1 MPILTTNLSL
11 TKPLHGDAGWDTV
24 LNTNS
29 DLLDAAISPWFY
41 GAGAPGVVI
50 GQTNGSFYIDTV
62 GLGLYR
68 RIANVWTFVV
78 NLSGGSGALPSGAP
92 NLVAATNSS
101 GVTFGVAALRSLVVA
116 DIPILPQ
123 ASVTGLVSALAAL
136 APLASPVLTGNPV
149 APTQAST
156 DNSTR
161 IATTAFVVTSNLLP
175 ATAFS
180 TTTNVP
186 ATTKHVS
193 ATGGAGGITLTLQ
206 SASMGSGW
214 PVYLKKVDS
223 GVGVV
228 TITDVSGG
236 SVFEG
241 YTALTLANQWQWA
254 ILIWTGT
261 QYLVFGN

>member
-1 MPILTTNLSL
+1 MPTLTTNLSL

-24 LNTNS
+24 LNTNA

-41 GAGAPGVVI
+41 GSGAPGVI
-50 GQTNGSFYIDTV
+50 SGQTNKSFYLDTV

-68 RIANVWTFVV
+68 RIANVWTFIV

-92 NLVAATNSS
+92 NLVAATNPS

-123 ASVTGLVSALAAL
+123 ASVTGLVSALATL
-136 APLASPVLTGNPV
+136 APLASPTFTGNPA

-180 TTTNVP
+180 ATGNIA

-193 ATGGAGGITLTLQ
+193 ATGGTSGITLTLQ
-206 SASMGSGW
+206 SASMSAGW
-214 PVYLKKVDS
+214 PIYLKKVDS

-228 TITDVSGG
+228 TIADVSG
-236 SVFEG
+236 SAVFEG
-241 YTALTLANQWQWA
+241 YTTLTLANQWQWA
-254 ILIWTGT
+254 ILIWTGST
-261 QYLVFGN
+261 YMVFGN